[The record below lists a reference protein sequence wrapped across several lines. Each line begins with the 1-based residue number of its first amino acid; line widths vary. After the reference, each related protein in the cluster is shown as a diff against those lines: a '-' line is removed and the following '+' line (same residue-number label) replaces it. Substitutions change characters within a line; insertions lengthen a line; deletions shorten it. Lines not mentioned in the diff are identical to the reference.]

1 MAVNQFTTIEK
12 DQPVKIRNQSIFR
25 LVTSQYAKL
34 IICRSYSSLYV
45 SDSLIF
51 TIVFV
56 YFPWGQV
63 NIYISDHRLYLLT
76 ILLLVGGRLDCA
88 H

>member
-34 IICRSYSSLYV
+34 IICKSYGSLYV
-45 SDSLIF
+45 SHSLIF

-56 YFPWGQV
+56 YFPRGQV
-63 NIYISDHRLYLLT
+63 NIYISDQRLYLLT